1 MPTSKKEYKVNFI
14 NASYRRFY
22 KTHKEEILGAI
33 ESCLERGDFI
43 MREDL
48 DKFEKNLCDYTKAKY
63 AVGVNSGTDALRL
76 SHEVLGIG
84 RGDEVICVSHTFIAP
99 FQETVHAGATP
110 ILIDVNEDDC
120 VMDVSQIEPAI
131 TEKTKAILPVHLSG
145 VVCNMKEILRIA
157 NKYKLKVIE
166 DACQALGSVQDGK
179 MAGTFGDT
187 GTYSF
192 ISPKLLGSFGDAGAV
207 VTNNKDIYEKLLLLR
222 NHWNITQNALLG
234 VQLPHPEIMS
244 WGHNTRMDNIQAAV
258 LNVKIKYIDWIIK
271 RRKEI
276 AERYL
281 AGLKDLPMV
290 LPMRREGETWQEFI
304 VRPKDRET
312 FKNFMEEKG
321 IELLIRDTTPNH
333 KLKGLGLEHFNLPI
347 TEKLATEQARLPI
360 YPELTNEEVDYV
372 IDCIRKFYV

>member
-1 MPTSKKEYKVNFI
+1 MAKEYKINFI

-22 KTHKEEILGAI
+22 EMHKEEILGAI
-33 ESCLERGDFI
+33 TSCLERGDFI

-48 DKFEKNLCDYTKAKY
+48 DKFEKNLADYTGAKY
-63 AVGVNSGTDALRL
+63 AVGVNSGTDALML

-84 RGDEVICVSHTFIAP
+84 QGDEVICVSHTFIAP
-99 FQETVHAGATP
+99 FQETVHVGAKP
-110 ILIDVNEDDC
+110 VLIDVKEDDC

-145 VVCNMKEILRIA
+145 AVCDMKEIMRIA
-157 NKYKLKVIE
+157 EERNLKVIE
-166 DACQALGSVQDGK
+166 DACQALGSRQDGK

-187 GTYSF
+187 GCFSF
-192 ISPKLLGSFGDAGAV
+192 ISPKLLGAYGDAGAI
-207 VTNNKDIYEKLLLLR
+207 VTNNKEIYEKLLLLR

-234 VQLPHPEIMS
+234 VQLPHPEVMD

-258 LNVKIKYIDWIIK
+258 LNVKIKYIDWIIN

-276 AERYL
+276 AEKYL
-281 AGLKDLPMV
+281 AELEGLPIDLPS
-290 LPMRREGETWQEFI
+290 RKEGETWQEFI
-304 VRPKDRET
+304 VRPKDREA
-312 FKNFMEEKG
+312 FRDFMQEEG
-321 IELLIRDTTPNH
+321 GELLIRDTTPNH
-333 KLKGLGLEHFNLPI
+333 KLKGLGLEHFNLPV

-372 IDCIRKFYV
+372 IQRVKKFYSA

>member
-1 MPTSKKEYKVNFI
+1 MSTSKKECKVNFI

-22 KTHKEEILGAI
+22 QNHKDEILSAI

-48 DKFEKNLCDYTKAKY
+48 DKFEKNLCDYTGAKY
-63 AVGVNSGTDALRL
+63 AVGVNSGTDALGL
-76 SHEVLGIG
+76 SHEALGIG

-99 FQETVHAGATP
+99 FQETVHKGGIP

-120 VMDVSQIEPAI
+120 LMNVSQIEPAI

-145 VVCNMKEILRIA
+145 AVCNMKEIMRIA
-157 NKYKLKVIE
+157 NKYNLKVIE

-192 ISPKLLGSFGDAGAV
+192 ISPKLLGVYGDAGAV
-207 VTNNKDIYEKLLLLR
+207 VTNNKEIYEKLLLLR

-281 AGLKDLPMV
+281 FGLKDLSII

-304 VRPKDRET
+304 VRPKDREA
-312 FKNFMEEKG
+312 FKNFIEEKG
-321 IELLIRDTTPNH
+321 VELLIRDTTPNH

-372 IDCIRKFYV
+372 IDCVKEFYD